1 MMDRVLAEVFEE
13 LKCAQLLHPQ
23 WPTDPLHAVAILGE
37 EYGELV
43 QSVLQAS
50 YEHEKSTPAHVRIE
64 AIQTAAMAL
73 RFLLSLDQY
82 VYGECDHHDQLA

>member
-1 MMDRVLAEVFEE
+1 MMENVLKEVLAEVRR
-13 LKCAQLLHPQ
+13 AQTRHPK

-50 YEHEKSTPAHVRIE
+50 DEHEVSTPAAVRME